1 MASLYK
7 GGFSIV
13 LKRLRPRSL
22 SWTKFAAVIALLALF
37 VALSGTA
44 VATNG
49 FGLIGSKEIKDG
61 SIRKVDLARGLQKKI
76 DQAGKPGPQG
86 PQGPKGDPGPVG
98 PQGPQGP
105 KGDPGE
111 PGPKGDPGP
120 AGRDGRDGS
129 KGDPGPVGPQGPQGP
144 QGPKGD
150 PGPVGPQGPKGDP
163 GLQGPPGLNS
173 DHPRVVTAANLHGWE
188 LLPRGGTSN
197 DTADNGSVEFVD
209 GPGTSTDPLGQRA
222 LRFYSANGRKV
233 AARVPL
239 PVGKLP
245 EKLWD
250 LTTASYATY
259 VVTQPTANLDVS
271 LKLNLRYAN
280 TSTGADDG
288 FTTLIFDPAN
298 NRSQGADVVGKWQRW
313 NAVRG
318 HWWSSRALAAGIC
331 TDAAHPTTGWCT
343 LERFIEANPEAVV
356 TAAYLEIGQNS
367 GNLWPG
373 AVMLVDDVRFGF
385 SGMTVR
391 YDLGG

>member
-76 DQAGKPGPQG
+76 DQAGKP
-86 PQGPKGDPGPVG
+86 
-98 PQGPQGP
+98 
-105 KGDPGE
+105 
-111 PGPKGDPGP
+111 
-120 AGRDGRDGS
+120 
-129 KGDPGPVGPQGPQGP
+129 GPQGP